1 MDRWRFS
8 KTGEKFNTIRFASF
22 SGRFRF
28 LVRFVLGYVSFS
40 GSFRFFGMF
49 RFRVRFVFGYAPF
62 LSTFCFRVLFV
73 FGYVSFSVCAPFL
86 VTFCFIF
93 GYVSVTFRLRVRFV
107 MFRLRLR
114 FVFGYVSF
122 SGTFRFRLRFV
133 FGYVSFSGTFRFRL
147 RFVFRYVSFS
157 VTFLLCVFFCYALFS
172 GTKTLLWTLNVW
184 CFFREYIYKRNLS
197 KNYISLVS
205 GVSFMLGIFAWII
218 GFRSLPLSGL
228 LLFCPFDACFY
239 FQIKTL
245 CLDKEPGHGEV
256 MECLKDNYKRIPI
269 GQCKQVCS
277 MWHTL
282 W

>member
-1 MDRWRFS
+1 MW
-8 KTGEKFNTIRFASF
+8 TGEDFQRRERNSIQLGLLRFRVGFVFWYVSF
-22 SGRFRF
+22 SGTFRFRVRSVF
-28 LVRFVLGYVSFS
+28 EYVLFSGTFRFWVRFVLG
-40 GSFRFFGMF
+40 
-49 RFRVRFVFGYAPF
+49 
-62 LSTFCFRVLFV
+62 
-73 FGYVSFSVCAPFL
+73 CAPFL

-107 MFRLRLR
+107 MFRL
-114 FVFGYVSF
+114 
-122 SGTFRFRLRFV
+122 RLRFV